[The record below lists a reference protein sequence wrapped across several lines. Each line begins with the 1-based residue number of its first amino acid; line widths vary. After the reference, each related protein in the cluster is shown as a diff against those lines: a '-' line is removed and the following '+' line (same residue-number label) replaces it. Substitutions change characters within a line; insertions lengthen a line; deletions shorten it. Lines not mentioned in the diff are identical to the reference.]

1 SGNTSSQERS
11 RLNLNGSRQLSKSA
25 TELRDSEIANSS
37 PSRRGDGSGESGIIH
52 HHRHHRHHGTV
63 AQRTHTFFA
72 TLKSRWSRSRSKER
86 KKSKDAGSVQSQDA
100 GQLKNLGVESDYA
113 ADYSSEHS
121 RSSSATQ
128 SPARHCLNRPES
140 PLARSSREKTVTVQE
155 DNAGKC
161 SEGFFKGPVS
171 FQKEG
176 YTGEEPQSSYSQDGD
191 FLQDEMIRRREQ
203 ALRQH
208 AFFQLRLHIRRGA
221 NLVAMDRCGASDPYV
236 KVKCSGRLLHKSR
249 TVHRDLNPVWD
260 ESVTLPIEDPF
271 QPLTIKVFDY
281 DWGLQDD
288 FMGAALLDL
297 TQLDL
302 GHSQDITLELKDP
315 VRPKQHLGEIY
326 LTATLWP
333 RNQQEKE
340 QYTQSVFELN
350 IFEID
355 VTIHPKLE
363 KIAIDKIC
371 KINIVQS
378 ENPNGTA
385 LVASKMDTAPKIDLL
400 SKLNIASELHTV
412 PKIEVTS
419 EINSTSQDDV
429 AAETMAMSGKNS
441 VDDVSKIDAASE
453 IYAVS
458 NADMVP
464 NKIDELS
471 TDRSSDIGVPSGR
484 LRRNKLANQQEK
496 RYSITVLDRSV
507 SKQKFEDFAEVKCN
521 AADVL
526 ALDGNFYENIQ
537 VEENSRESNSVAG
550 EKSRIQ
556 HTFAVKELPKMKR
569 AEGLS
574 IKTSEITEEGSSAVE
589 NEKSKLEEASAMIGI
604 WKKRMIEGSPTEN
617 LSGIKK
623 RKAKDSLRS
632 SLRRKVDLIERIL
645 EDQVERIWEE
655 NVEKHTWLQPIETWI
670 TDHRRP
676 SGYTLTDCQLDT
688 DATDSLTDFN
698 QDIISESTYD
708 FKFTPAKGEDEEPK
722 IESRLMENRRTARN
736 DEQRTESKIT
746 EHWRRLRNRTASSR
760 SDQVEAASPI
770 TQLNNQGVVFSDTE
784 NVEDNANV
792 LNDSGILEVKEV
804 KRHDLLDR
812 LKDNVKGKMEDIH
825 RYFQRTN
832 RLADVNRRLKS
843 QIWSSVVTIV
853 LVEAKN
859 LLPMDIDGLS
869 DPYVK
874 FRLGTEKY
882 KSKVVNK
889 TLNPIWLEQFDLHL
903 YEDPYLGQ
911 ELEVTVWDRDR
922 SHQDDLMGKTVI
934 DLATLER
941 ETTHRLWRELED
953 GSGNIFLLLT
963 ISGTT
968 ASETISDLAIHEETP
983 IEQAQL
989 VQRYSITNTLQR
1001 IRDVGHLTV
1010 KVYRA
1015 QGLAAADLG
1024 GKSDPFC
1031 VLELVNSRLQ
1041 TQTEYKTL
1049 TPNWQKIFTFNVK
1062 DINSVLEVTVYD
1074 EDRDHKVEFLGRVAI
1089 PLLKIRN
1096 GEKRWYALKDKKL
1109 RGRAKGN
1116 CPQILLEMTV
1126 IWNLLRACIRT
1137 LNPKEKK
1144 YMEPEMKFKR
1154 QVFLRNVLRLKA
1166 IIVIFIDIGKYIQ
1179 SCWEWENKMRSIFA
1193 LVIFILGCYYFE
1205 PYMIPG
1211 VALLILLKYYLL
1223 TGERSGFNH
1232 WICGQVAVVTGAPLI
1247 YATSQFQDHAEI
1259 GSDDCPPTPGD
1270 DDDDEDD
1277 KDKEEKKSLKERLQ
1291 AIQEVTQTV
1300 QNSIGYIASLC
1311 EKVKNLF
1318 NFTIPYLSYLA
1329 MLLAIAGAVVLYFIP
1344 VRYLILAWGV
1354 NKFSRKIF
1362 RPHSV
1367 PNNEVLDL
1375 ISRVPDDEELLNY
1388 RELKP
1393 VPTADCERGGNSG
1406 SPSSNA
1412 ARREQRKRH
1421 KAA

>member
-1 SGNTSSQERS
+1 MSKSVELLAGSEDSEPVPADNSRVQERS

-37 PSRRGDGSGESGIIH
+37 PSRRSGGPSESGSVVH
-52 HHRHHRHHGTV
+52 HHRHHRYHATSV

-72 TLKSRWSRSRSKER
+72 TLKSRWARSRSKER

-100 GQLKNLGVESDYA
+100 GQLKNPGVESDYA

-128 SPARHCLNRPES
+128 SPARHCLNHSES
-140 PLARSSREKTVTVQE
+140 PLARGGREKVTAMQE
-155 DNAGKC
+155 DSAGKC
-161 SEGFFKGPVS
+161 GEGFSKGSLS
-171 FQKEG
+171 FQSQKEG
-176 YTGEEPQSSYSQDGD
+176 SSDGPRGSVSQDGGE
-191 FLQDEMIRRREQ
+191 FLQDEVVRKREL

-271 QPLTIKVFDY
+271 QQLTIKVFDY

-288 FMGAALLDL
+288 FMGAAQLDL

-302 GHSQDITLELKDP
+302 GHPQDITLELKDP
-315 VRPKQHLGEIY
+315 ARPKQHLGEIY

-340 QYTQSVFELN
+340 QYF
-350 IFEID
+350 
-355 VTIHPKLE
+355 
-363 KIAIDKIC
+363 
-371 KINIVQS
+371 
-378 ENPNGTA
+378 
-385 LVASKMDTAPKIDLL
+385 
-400 SKLNIASELHTV
+400 
-412 PKIEVTS
+412 
-419 EINSTSQDDV
+419 
-429 AAETMAMSGKNS
+429 
-441 VDDVSKIDAASE
+441 
-453 IYAVS
+453 
-458 NADMVP
+458 
-464 NKIDELS
+464 
-471 TDRSSDIGVPSGR
+471 
-484 LRRNKLANQQEK
+484 
-496 RYSITVLDRSV
+496 
-507 SKQKFEDFAEVKCN
+507 QK
-521 AADVL
+521 
-526 ALDGNFYENIQ
+526 
-537 VEENSRESNSVAG
+537 
-550 EKSRIQ
+550 
-556 HTFAVKELPKMKR
+556 
-569 AEGLS
+569 
-574 IKTSEITEEGSSAVE
+574 
-589 NEKSKLEEASAMIGI
+589 
-604 WKKRMIEGSPTEN
+604 
-617 LSGIKK
+617 
-623 RKAKDSLRS
+623 
-632 SLRRKVDLIERIL
+632 
-645 EDQVERIWEE
+645 
-655 NVEKHTWLQPIETWI
+655 
-670 TDHRRP
+670 
-676 SGYTLTDCQLDT
+676 
-688 DATDSLTDFN
+688 
-698 QDIISESTYD
+698 
-708 FKFTPAKGEDEEPK
+708 
-722 IESRLMENRRTARN
+722 
-736 DEQRTESKIT
+736 
-746 EHWRRLRNRTASSR
+746 
-760 SDQVEAASPI
+760 
-770 TQLNNQGVVFSDTE
+770 
-784 NVEDNANV
+784 
-792 LNDSGILEVKEV
+792 
-804 KRHDLLDR
+804 
-812 LKDNVKGKMEDIH
+812 
-825 RYFQRTN
+825 TN

-889 TLNPIWLEQFDLHL
+889 TLNPVWLEQFDLHL

-922 SHQDDLMGKTVI
+922 SHQDDLMGRTVI

-968 ASETISDLAIHEETP
+968 ASETISDLAAHEDTP
-983 IEQAQL
+983 FERVQL
-989 VQRYSITNTLQR
+989 VQRYSILNTLQK

-1031 VLELVNSRLQ
+1031 VLELVNARLQ

-1049 TPNWQKIFTFNVK
+1049 APNWQKIFTFNVK

-1074 EDRDHKVEFLGRVAI
+1074 EDRDHKVEFLGKVAI

-1126 IWNLLRACIRT
+1126 VWNMLRACVRT
-1137 LNPKEKK
+1137 LNPMEKK
-1144 YMEPEMKFKR
+1144 YMEPEVKFKR

-1179 SCWEWENKMRSIFA
+1179 SCWEWESKMRSVFA
-1193 LVIFILGCYYFE
+1193 LVIFIFGCYYFE
-1205 PYMIPG
+1205 PYMIPA
-1211 VALLILLKYYLL
+1211 VALLILLKYYL
-1223 TGERSGFNH
+1223 
-1232 WICGQVAVVTGAPLI
+1232 VAVVTGAPLI
-1247 YATSQFQDHAEI
+1247 YASSQFQDHAEL
-1259 GSDDCPPTPGD
+1259 GSDDCPLTPGD

-1329 MLLAIAGAVVLYFIP
+1329 MILAIIGAVVLYFIP

-1354 NKFSRKIF
+1354 NKFSRKIL

-1367 PNNEVLDL
+1367 PNNELLDL

-1393 VPTADCERGGNSG
+1393 VPTADCEKGGTSG
-1406 SPSSNA
+1406 SPGTNTT
-1412 ARREQRKRH
+1412 RREQRKRH
-1421 KAA
+1421 KVA

>member
-1 SGNTSSQERS
+1 MSKSVELLAGSEDSEPTTAGNARSQERS
-11 RLNLNGSRQLSKSA
+11 RLNLNGSRHLSKSA
-25 TELRDSEIANSS
+25 TELRNSEITNNS
-37 PSRRGDGSGESGIIH
+37 PSRRGDGSGESGVIHH
-52 HHRHHRHHGTV
+52 HHRHHRHHGASV

-72 TLKSRWSRSRSKER
+72 TLKSRWARSRSKER
-86 KKSKDAGSVQSQDA
+86 KKSRDAGGVQET
-100 GQLKNLGVESDYA
+100 GQFKSGPGVPESDYA

-128 SPARHCLNRPES
+128 SPARHCLKQES
-140 PLARSSREKTVTVQE
+140 PLTRASREKVAIAQ
-155 DNAGKC
+155 DDSAGKC
-161 SEGFFKGPVS
+161 AEGFPKGSMS
-171 FQKEG
+171 FLGQKEG
-176 YTGEEPQSSYSQDGD
+176 PVDEAFRDSISQDGGI
-191 FLQDEMIRRREQ
+191 LQDEVTRKREL

-208 AFFQLRLHIRRGA
+208 AFFQLRLHIRRGT

-236 KVKCSGRLLHKSR
+236 KVKSSGRLLHKSR

-271 QPLTIKVFDY
+271 QPLTFKVFDY

-288 FMGAALLDL
+288 FMGAAQLDL

-302 GHSQDITLELKDP
+302 GHPQDVTLELKDP
-315 VRPKQHLGEIY
+315 ARPKQHLGEVS
-326 LTATLWP
+326 LTITLWP

-340 QYTQSVFELN
+340 Q
-350 IFEID
+350 
-355 VTIHPKLE
+355 
-363 KIAIDKIC
+363 
-371 KINIVQS
+371 
-378 ENPNGTA
+378 
-385 LVASKMDTAPKIDLL
+385 
-400 SKLNIASELHTV
+400 
-412 PKIEVTS
+412 
-419 EINSTSQDDV
+419 
-429 AAETMAMSGKNS
+429 
-441 VDDVSKIDAASE
+441 
-453 IYAVS
+453 
-458 NADMVP
+458 
-464 NKIDELS
+464 
-471 TDRSSDIGVPSGR
+471 
-484 LRRNKLANQQEK
+484 
-496 RYSITVLDRSV
+496 
-507 SKQKFEDFAEVKCN
+507 
-521 AADVL
+521 
-526 ALDGNFYENIQ
+526 
-537 VEENSRESNSVAG
+537 
-550 EKSRIQ
+550 
-556 HTFAVKELPKMKR
+556 
-569 AEGLS
+569 
-574 IKTSEITEEGSSAVE
+574 
-589 NEKSKLEEASAMIGI
+589 
-604 WKKRMIEGSPTEN
+604 
-617 LSGIKK
+617 
-623 RKAKDSLRS
+623 
-632 SLRRKVDLIERIL
+632 
-645 EDQVERIWEE
+645 
-655 NVEKHTWLQPIETWI
+655 
-670 TDHRRP
+670 
-676 SGYTLTDCQLDT
+676 
-688 DATDSLTDFN
+688 
-698 QDIISESTYD
+698 
-708 FKFTPAKGEDEEPK
+708 
-722 IESRLMENRRTARN
+722 
-736 DEQRTESKIT
+736 
-746 EHWRRLRNRTASSR
+746 
-760 SDQVEAASPI
+760 
-770 TQLNNQGVVFSDTE
+770 
-784 NVEDNANV
+784 
-792 LNDSGILEVKEV
+792 
-804 KRHDLLDR
+804 
-812 LKDNVKGKMEDIH
+812 
-825 RYFQRTN
+825 YFQRTN

-853 LVEAKN
+853 LVEAKT

-922 SHQDDLMGKTVI
+922 SHQDDLMGRTVI

-968 ASETISDLAIHEETP
+968 ASETISDLAAHEETP
-983 IEQAQL
+983 IERTQL
-989 VQRYSITNTLQR
+989 VQRYSVFNTLQR

-1049 TPNWQKIFTFNVK
+1049 APNWQKIFTFNVK

-1074 EDRDHKVEFLGRVAI
+1074 EDRDHKVEFLGKVAI

-1126 IWNLLRACIRT
+1126 IWNMFRACVRT

-1179 SCWEWENKMRSIFA
+1179 SCWEWENKMRSIIA
-1193 LVIFILGCYYFE
+1193 LVIFIFGCYYFE

-1211 VALLILLKYYLL
+1211 IALLILLKYYL
-1223 TGERSGFNH
+1223 
-1232 WICGQVAVVTGAPLI
+1232 VAAVTGAPLV
-1247 YATSQFQDHAEI
+1247 YANSQFQDHTEI
-1259 GSDDCPPTPGD
+1259 GYDDCLPTPGD

-1311 EKVKNLF
+1311 ERVKNLF
-1318 NFTIPYLSYLA
+1318 NFTIPYLSCLA
-1329 MLLAIAGAVVLYFIP
+1329 MILAIVGAVVLYFIP

-1367 PNNEVLDL
+1367 PNNEILDL

-1393 VPTADCERGGNSG
+1393 VPTADCERG
-1406 SPSSNA
+1406 SPGPNTT
-1412 ARREQRKRH
+1412 RREQRKRH

>member
-1 SGNTSSQERS
+1 NTSAQERS

-140 PLARSSREKTVTVQE
+140 PLARSSREKSVTVQE

-161 SEGFFKGPVS
+161 SEGFSKGLVS

-340 QYTQSVFELN
+340 QYAQHAVFELN
-350 IFEID
+350 IFEVD
-355 VTIHPKLE
+355 VTTHPKLE
-363 KIAIDKIC
+363 KIAIDEIC
-371 KINIVQS
+371 KINIMQS
-378 ENPNGTA
+378 ENPNETA

-400 SKLNIASELHTV
+400 SKLNVTSELHTV

-419 EINSTSQDDV
+419 EINSTSRDDV
-429 AAETMAMSGKNS
+429 AAETMAMSGKDS

-453 IYAVS
+453 IYVVS
-458 NADMVP
+458 NADMAS

-471 TDRSSDIGVPSGR
+471 TDRSSDIDMPSRG
-484 LRRNKLANQQEK
+484 LRQNKLADQQKK
-496 RYSITVLDRSV
+496 RHSITILDRSV
-507 SKQKFEDFAEVKCN
+507 SKQKFEKDFAEVKCN
-521 AADVL
+521 AAVST
-526 ALDGNFYENIQ
+526 AGVSESDGNFCGNIR
-537 VEENSRESNSVAG
+537 VEEDSRELNSVAG
-550 EKSRIQ
+550 DRKSRIQ

-574 IKTSEITEEGSSAVE
+574 VKTISEITEERSSAVE
-589 NEKSKLEEASAMIGI
+589 SEKSKLEEASAMIGV
-604 WKKRMIEGSPTEN
+604 WKRRMIEGSSTEN

-632 SLRRKVDLIERIL
+632 SLRRKMDLIERIL

-676 SGYTLTDCQLDT
+676 SSYTLTHCQLDT
-688 DATDSLTDFN
+688 DATDSLTDIN

-708 FKFTPAKGEDEEPK
+708 FKFTPAKAEDEEPK
-722 IESRLMENRRTARN
+722 IET
-736 DEQRTESKIT
+736 
-746 EHWRRLRNRTASSR
+746 SS
-760 SDQVEAASPI
+760 I
-770 TQLNNQGVVFSDTE
+770 TQLNSQEVVYSDTE
-784 NVEDNANV
+784 NVKDNANV
-792 LNDSGILEVKEV
+792 LNDSGVLEVKEV

-941 ETTHRLWRELED
+941 ETTHRLCRELED

-1116 CPQILLEMTV
+1116 CPQVLLEMTV
-1126 IWNLLRACIRT
+1126 VWNILRACIRT

-1166 IIVIFIDIGKYIQ
+1166 IIVIFIDIGKYMQ
-1179 SCWEWENKMRSIFA
+1179 SCWEWESKMRSIFA

-1232 WICGQVAVVTGAPLI
+1232 WICGQVAVITGAPLI

-1270 DDDDEDD
+1270 DDDDDDD

-1344 VRYLILAWGV
+1344 VRYLILTWGV
-1354 NKFSRKIF
+1354 NKFSRKIL

-1393 VPTADCERGGNSG
+1393 VPTADCERGGSSG

>member
-1 SGNTSSQERS
+1 MSKSVELLAGSEDSEPTPAGSTSTQERS
-11 RLNLNGSRQLSKSA
+11 RLNLNGSRQISRSA
-25 TELRDSEIANSS
+25 TELRDSEIANRS
-37 PSRRGDGSGESGIIH
+37 PSRRDDGSGESSVIH
-52 HHRHHRHHGTV
+52 HHRHHRHHGTISV

-72 TLKSRWSRSRSKER
+72 TLKSRWARSRSKER
-86 KKSKDAGSVQSQDA
+86 KKSKDASSVQSQDA
-100 GQLKNLGVESDYA
+100 GQLKNPGVESDYA

-140 PLARSSREKTVTVQE
+140 PLARGGREKGMTMQE
-155 DNAGKC
+155 DGKYG
-161 SEGFFKGPVS
+161 EGYSKGAAS

-176 YTGEEPQSSYSQDGD
+176 HMGEVSQGSIGPDGE
-191 FLQDEMIRRREQ
+191 FIHDEAIRKREL

-221 NLVAMDRCGASDPYV
+221 NLVAMDRGGASDPYV

-271 QPLTIKVFDY
+271 QALTIKVFDY

-288 FMGAALLDL
+288 FMGAAQLDL

-315 VRPKQHLGEIY
+315 GRPKQHLGEIY

-340 QYTQSVFELN
+340 QYF
-350 IFEID
+350 
-355 VTIHPKLE
+355 
-363 KIAIDKIC
+363 
-371 KINIVQS
+371 
-378 ENPNGTA
+378 
-385 LVASKMDTAPKIDLL
+385 
-400 SKLNIASELHTV
+400 
-412 PKIEVTS
+412 
-419 EINSTSQDDV
+419 
-429 AAETMAMSGKNS
+429 
-441 VDDVSKIDAASE
+441 
-453 IYAVS
+453 
-458 NADMVP
+458 
-464 NKIDELS
+464 
-471 TDRSSDIGVPSGR
+471 
-484 LRRNKLANQQEK
+484 
-496 RYSITVLDRSV
+496 
-507 SKQKFEDFAEVKCN
+507 QK
-521 AADVL
+521 
-526 ALDGNFYENIQ
+526 
-537 VEENSRESNSVAG
+537 
-550 EKSRIQ
+550 
-556 HTFAVKELPKMKR
+556 
-569 AEGLS
+569 
-574 IKTSEITEEGSSAVE
+574 
-589 NEKSKLEEASAMIGI
+589 
-604 WKKRMIEGSPTEN
+604 
-617 LSGIKK
+617 
-623 RKAKDSLRS
+623 
-632 SLRRKVDLIERIL
+632 
-645 EDQVERIWEE
+645 
-655 NVEKHTWLQPIETWI
+655 
-670 TDHRRP
+670 
-676 SGYTLTDCQLDT
+676 
-688 DATDSLTDFN
+688 
-698 QDIISESTYD
+698 
-708 FKFTPAKGEDEEPK
+708 
-722 IESRLMENRRTARN
+722 
-736 DEQRTESKIT
+736 
-746 EHWRRLRNRTASSR
+746 
-760 SDQVEAASPI
+760 
-770 TQLNNQGVVFSDTE
+770 
-784 NVEDNANV
+784 
-792 LNDSGILEVKEV
+792 
-804 KRHDLLDR
+804 
-812 LKDNVKGKMEDIH
+812 
-825 RYFQRTN
+825 TN

-889 TLNPIWLEQFDLHL
+889 TLNPVWLEQFDLHL

-922 SHQDDLMGKTVI
+922 SHQDDLMGRTVI

-941 ETTHRLWRELED
+941 ETTHRLSRELED

-968 ASETISDLAIHEETP
+968 ASETISDLAVHEETST
-983 IEQAQL
+983 ERTQL
-989 VQRYSITNTLQR
+989 IQRYSIANTLQR

-1049 TPNWQKIFTFNVK
+1049 APNWQKIFTFNVK
-1062 DINSVLEVTVYD
+1062 DINAVLEVTVYD
-1074 EDRDHKVEFLGRVAI
+1074 EDRDHKVEFLGKVAI

-1116 CPQILLEMTV
+1116 CAQILLEMTV
-1126 IWNLLRACIRT
+1126 MWNIFRACVRT

-1144 YMEPEMKFKR
+1144 YMEPEVKFKR

-1166 IIVIFIDIGKYIQ
+1166 IIVIFIDIGKYMQ
-1179 SCWEWENKMRSIFA
+1179 SCWEWESKMRSIIA
-1193 LVIFILGCYYFE
+1193 LVLFILGCYYFE

-1211 VALLILLKYYLL
+1211 LALLILLKYYL
-1223 TGERSGFNH
+1223 
-1232 WICGQVAVVTGAPLI
+1232 VAVVTGAPLI
-1247 YATSQFQDHAEI
+1247 YASSQFQDHAE
-1259 GSDDCPPTPGD
+1259 GSDDCPVTPGD

-1291 AIQEVTQTV
+1291 AIQEVTQIV

-1329 MLLAIAGAVVLYFIP
+1329 ILLTIAGAVVLYFIP

-1354 NKFSRKIF
+1354 NKFARKIF

-1367 PNNEVLDL
+1367 PNNELLDL

-1388 RELKP
+1388 KELKP
-1393 VPTADCERGGNSG
+1393 VPTADCERGSG
-1406 SPSSNA
+1406 SPSLNT
-1412 ARREQRKRH
+1412 RREQRKRH

>member
-1 SGNTSSQERS
+1 MDG
-11 RLNLNGSRQLSKSA
+11 
-25 TELRDSEIANSS
+25 TESEINFSS
-37 PSRRGDGSGESGIIH
+37 
-52 HHRHHRHHGTV
+52 
-63 AQRTHTFFA
+63 
-72 TLKSRWSRSRSKER
+72 K
-86 KKSKDAGSVQSQDA
+86 
-100 GQLKNLGVESDYA
+100 
-113 ADYSSEHS
+113 
-121 RSSSATQ
+121 
-128 SPARHCLNRPES
+128 LN
-140 PLARSSREKTVTVQE
+140 
-155 DNAGKC
+155 
-161 SEGFFKGPVS
+161 
-171 FQKEG
+171 
-176 YTGEEPQSSYSQDGD
+176 
-191 FLQDEMIRRREQ
+191 
-203 ALRQH
+203 
-208 AFFQLRLHIRRGA
+208 
-221 NLVAMDRCGASDPYV
+221 
-236 KVKCSGRLLHKSR
+236 
-249 TVHRDLNPVWD
+249 
-260 ESVTLPIEDPF
+260 
-271 QPLTIKVFDY
+271 
-281 DWGLQDD
+281 
-288 FMGAALLDL
+288 
-297 TQLDL
+297 
-302 GHSQDITLELKDP
+302 
-315 VRPKQHLGEIY
+315 
-326 LTATLWP
+326 
-333 RNQQEKE
+333 
-340 QYTQSVFELN
+340 
-350 IFEID
+350 
-355 VTIHPKLE
+355 
-363 KIAIDKIC
+363 
-371 KINIVQS
+371 
-378 ENPNGTA
+378 
-385 LVASKMDTAPKIDLL
+385 VASK
-400 SKLNIASELHTV
+400 LNPI

-419 EINSTSQDDV
+419 ENVKVNSESDVTRETSKR
-429 AAETMAMSGKNS
+429 TF
-441 VDDVSKIDAASE
+441 VDDVSKVDADCEIQIGCIADGALDKTKNLPADKSSGITVPPRGMRRKLHQRERRRSLAALQDRAAS
-453 IYAVS
+453 
-458 NADMVP
+458 
-464 NKIDELS
+464 KH
-471 TDRSSDIGVPSGR
+471 
-484 LRRNKLANQQEK
+484 
-496 RYSITVLDRSV
+496 
-507 SKQKFEDFAEVKCN
+507 KFERDFAETEDNAVVSSTDFLATYGSFSGNIRHENNSKESSCVANKRTKIQQTIAIGEPSKVKRIEGPFAERIFETTEGGSCP
-521 AADVL
+521 A
-526 ALDGNFYENIQ
+526 ET
-537 VEENSRESNSVAG
+537 
-550 EKSRIQ
+550 EKSE
-556 HTFAVKELPKMKR
+556 F
-569 AEGLS
+569 EGASVLEDWKTTRTTEGPS
-574 IKTSEITEEGSSAVE
+574 IES
-589 NEKSKLEEASAMIGI
+589 
-604 WKKRMIEGSPTEN
+604 

-623 RKAKDSLRS
+623 RKEKS
-632 SLRRKVDLIERIL
+632 SLKNSLKRRVDVIEKIL

-655 NVEKHTWLQPIETWI
+655 NVEKHAWLQPIDSWI
-670 TDHRRP
+670 LDHCRAP
-676 SGYTLTDCQLDT
+676 SNY
-688 DATDSLTDFN
+688 SLTHSVDADDSMDVN
-698 QDIISESTYD
+698 QHVAPEPTYD
-708 FKFTPAKGEDEEPK
+708 FKFTPATGENEKSRIESRFPENRSAARVDEPK
-722 IESRLMENRRTARN
+722 IEC
-736 DEQRTESKIT
+736 
-746 EHWRRLRNRTASSR
+746 WRRSRNQTCSKLNQFEPANS
-760 SDQVEAASPI
+760 I
-770 TQLNNQGVVFSDTE
+770 LQLNKQEIVSPHVRTGEESPAAV
-784 NVEDNANV
+784 
-792 LNDSGILEVKEV
+792 NDLGILEVKEV
-804 KRHDLLDR
+804 KRPDLLDK
-812 LKDNVKGKMEDIH
+812 LKGNVKEKIEDIH
-825 RYFQRTN
+825 RRTN

-953 GSGNIFLLLT
+953 GSGSIFLLLT

-968 ASETISDLAIHEETP
+968 ASETISDLAVHEETP
-983 IEQAQL
+983 IEHTQL
-989 VQRYSITNTLQR
+989 VQRYSIMNTLQR

-1049 TPNWQKIFTFNVK
+1049 APNWQKIFTFNVK

-1074 EDRDHKVEFLGRVAI
+1074 EDRDHKVEFLGKVAI

-1126 IWNLLRACIRT
+1126 IWNIFRACIRT

-1144 YMEPEMKFKR
+1144 YMEPEVKFKR

-1179 SCWEWENKMRSIFA
+1179 SCWEWESKMRSIFA

-1223 TGERSGFNH
+1223 SGERSGFNH
-1232 WICGQVAVVTGAPLI
+1232 WICGQVAVMTGAPLI
-1247 YATSQFQDHAEI
+1247 YATSQFQDHTEI
-1259 GSDDCPPTPGD
+1259 GSDECPTPGD

-1300 QNSIGYIASLC
+1300 QNSIGYLASLC

-1329 MLLAIAGAVVLYFIP
+1329 ILLTIAGAIVLYFIP
-1344 VRYLILAWGV
+1344 VRYLILVWGV

-1367 PNNEVLDL
+1367 PNNELLDL
-1375 ISRVPDDEELLNY
+1375 ISRVPDNEELLNY
-1388 RELKP
+1388 KELKP
-1393 VPTADCERGGNSG
+1393 MPTADCERG

-1412 ARREQRKRH
+1412 TRREQRKRH

>member
-1 SGNTSSQERS
+1 MSKSVELLAGSEDSEPTPASNTCSQERS

-25 TELRDSEIANSS
+25 TELRDNQIVNSSS
-37 PSRRGDGSGESGIIH
+37 PSRRGDGSGESG
-52 HHRHHRHHGTV
+52 HHRHQPRHHHHGTTSV

-72 TLKSRWSRSRSKER
+72 TLKSRWARSRSKER
-86 KKSKDAGSVQSQDA
+86 KKSKDTSQDTTS
-100 GQLKNLGVESDYA
+100 LKNPGVESDYA

-121 RSSSATQ
+121 KSSSATQ
-128 SPARHCLNRPES
+128 SPARHCLNHPES
-140 PLARSSREKTVTVQE
+140 PLARGGREKVVTVQE
-155 DNAGKC
+155 DNLGKC
-161 SEGFFKGPVS
+161 GEGFSKGSVT
-171 FQKEG
+171 FLNQKEAN
-176 YTGEEPQSSYSQDGD
+176 EDIVIQDGD
-191 FLQDEMIRRREQ
+191 EFLQDEATRKREQ

-208 AFFQLRLHIRRGA
+208 AFFQLRLHIRRGT

-236 KVKCSGRLLHKSR
+236 KVKCLGRLLHKSR

-288 FMGAALLDL
+288 FMGAAQLDL

-302 GHSQDITLELKDP
+302 GHPQDITLELKDSA
-315 VRPKQHLGEIY
+315 RPKQHLGEIF

-333 RNQQEKE
+333 KNQHDKE
-340 QYTQSVFELN
+340 QYF
-350 IFEID
+350 
-355 VTIHPKLE
+355 
-363 KIAIDKIC
+363 
-371 KINIVQS
+371 
-378 ENPNGTA
+378 
-385 LVASKMDTAPKIDLL
+385 
-400 SKLNIASELHTV
+400 
-412 PKIEVTS
+412 
-419 EINSTSQDDV
+419 
-429 AAETMAMSGKNS
+429 
-441 VDDVSKIDAASE
+441 
-453 IYAVS
+453 
-458 NADMVP
+458 
-464 NKIDELS
+464 
-471 TDRSSDIGVPSGR
+471 
-484 LRRNKLANQQEK
+484 
-496 RYSITVLDRSV
+496 
-507 SKQKFEDFAEVKCN
+507 QK
-521 AADVL
+521 
-526 ALDGNFYENIQ
+526 
-537 VEENSRESNSVAG
+537 
-550 EKSRIQ
+550 
-556 HTFAVKELPKMKR
+556 
-569 AEGLS
+569 
-574 IKTSEITEEGSSAVE
+574 
-589 NEKSKLEEASAMIGI
+589 
-604 WKKRMIEGSPTEN
+604 
-617 LSGIKK
+617 
-623 RKAKDSLRS
+623 
-632 SLRRKVDLIERIL
+632 
-645 EDQVERIWEE
+645 
-655 NVEKHTWLQPIETWI
+655 
-670 TDHRRP
+670 
-676 SGYTLTDCQLDT
+676 
-688 DATDSLTDFN
+688 
-698 QDIISESTYD
+698 
-708 FKFTPAKGEDEEPK
+708 
-722 IESRLMENRRTARN
+722 
-736 DEQRTESKIT
+736 
-746 EHWRRLRNRTASSR
+746 
-760 SDQVEAASPI
+760 
-770 TQLNNQGVVFSDTE
+770 
-784 NVEDNANV
+784 
-792 LNDSGILEVKEV
+792 
-804 KRHDLLDR
+804 
-812 LKDNVKGKMEDIH
+812 
-825 RYFQRTN
+825 TN

-889 TLNPIWLEQFDLHL
+889 TLNPVWLEQFDLHL

-911 ELEVTVWDRDR
+911 ELEVTVWDRDK
-922 SHQDDLMGKTVI
+922 SHQDDLMGKTMI

-953 GSGNIFLLLT
+953 GSGSIFLLLT

-968 ASETISDLAIHEETP
+968 ASETISDLTAHEENPMERT
-983 IEQAQL
+983 QL
-989 VQRYSITNTLQR
+989 VQRYAVVNTLQR

-1049 TPNWQKIFTFNVK
+1049 SPNWQKIFTFNVK

-1074 EDRDHKVEFLGRVAI
+1074 EDRDHKVEFLGKVAI

-1126 IWNLLRACIRT
+1126 VWNIFRACVRT

-1144 YMEPEMKFKR
+1144 YMEPEVKFKR

-1166 IIVIFIDIGKYIQ
+1166 IIVIFIDIGKYVQ
-1179 SCWEWENKMRSIFA
+1179 SCWEWESKMRSIVA

-1211 VALLILLKYYLL
+1211 VALLILVKYYLVRHSVYL
-1223 TGERSGFNH
+1223 VFADCQCKGLKLEPARPYGSLEDLIDFCINAYYYNGIVSDLSGERSGFNH
-1232 WICGQVAVVTGAPLI
+1232 WICGQVAAMTGAPLI
-1247 YATSQFQDHAEI
+1247 YATSQFQDHGPDI

-1300 QNSIGYIASLC
+1300 QNSIGYLASLC

-1329 MLLAIAGAVVLYFIP
+1329 MILTILGAIVLYFIP

-1367 PNNEVLDL
+1367 PNNELLDL

-1393 VPTADCERGGNSG
+1393 MPTADCEKGGGSG
-1406 SPSSNA
+1406 SG
-1412 ARREQRKRH
+1412 
-1421 KAA
+1421 